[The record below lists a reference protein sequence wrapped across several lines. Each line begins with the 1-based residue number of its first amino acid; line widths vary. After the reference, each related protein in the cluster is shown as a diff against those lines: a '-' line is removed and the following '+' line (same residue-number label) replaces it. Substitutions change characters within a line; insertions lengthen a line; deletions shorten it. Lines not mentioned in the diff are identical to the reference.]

1 MARKATWCLVAA
13 ILLCPTHL
21 FGADA
26 KRTDI
31 YMQVYSDY
39 EEFVRNQWVPVIEK
53 ALPVSMHIEPGVSAD
68 AMAKMRAEKAAPKH
82 QIMFMDSPIV
92 AQAKMEGLT
101 APLDKPLMPN
111 LANIYPQFV
120 LEDGYGVGI
129 GAAAMGIAYNPKLY
143 PPPASWADLW
153 KPEYKGQVSIPTF
166 TQTNGIVFWI
176 MAGAIKTGKTPQE
189 ALKDPDACFAGVKS
203 LLPNV
208 QSLWVSDAQQLQM
221 LSNGDLVYMASA
233 NTKGTYANRKKGL
246 SVEWAEPKEGA
257 FQLLNSAIVVKNP
270 DANVTKLSMQVLNLI
285 LSAENQ
291 KILIDN
297 VFVGPTNSKVK
308 APDWMAT
315 TKVPFGPDA
324 VKRLIQVDWR
334 VIQANRDT
342 WTERWNKEIVK

>member
-1 MARKATWCLVAA
+1 MSRKAVLCLCAA
-13 ILLCPTHL
+13 VLLYSTQL
-21 FGADA
+21 SAADV

-68 AMAKMRAEKAAPKH
+68 AMAKMRAEKASPRH

-92 AQAKMEGLT
+92 AQAKIEGLT
-101 APLDKPLMPN
+101 APLDRKLMPN
-111 LANIYPQFV
+111 LADVYPQFV

-129 GAAAMGIAYNPKLY
+129 GAAAIGIAYNPKLSSA
-143 PPPASWADLW
+143 PTSWADLW
-153 KPEYKGQVSIPTF
+153 KPEYKGQISIPTF
-166 TQTNGIVFWI
+166 DQTNGIVFWI
-176 MAGAIKTGKTPQE
+176 MAGAIKSGKTPPE
-189 ALKDPDACFAGVKS
+189 ALKDPDACFAAVKD

-208 QSLWVSDAQQLQM
+208 QSLWLNDGQQLQM
-221 LSNGDLVYMASA
+221 LSNGDLVYMAA
-233 NTKGTYANRKKGL
+233 ENTKGTYANRKKGL

-257 FQLLNSAIVVKNP
+257 FMLLNSAVVVKNA
-270 DANVTKLSMQVLNLI
+270 DANITRLSMQVLNLI

-324 VKRLIQVDWR
+324 VKRLVQVDWK
-334 VIQANRDT
+334 VIQTNRAT